1 MKAKKKK
8 IRVEVLERCGIVR
21 RGLTFQNL
29 WQEKSPCLSSTP
41 SGSFHRLP
49 VLQTREVLLSFQAHW

>member
-1 MKAKKKK
+1 MKAKKK
-8 IRVEVLERCGIVR
+8 IGVEVLERCDIVR

-29 WQEKSPCLSSTP
+29 WQEKCPCLSSAP

-49 VLQTREVLLSFQAHW
+49 VTPDERSFALLSGSW